1 MPYHFNLEQ
10 CHTLITGRV
19 LQSERLQLR
28 LMTAK
33 DASDLFMVLMNPQ
46 VSGWLRFAEQPY
58 TLTQA
63 QERCDRAEQM
73 AQSGK
78 ELIFAVQDKAGV
90 LIGSLGL
97 HHLSEP
103 KQAEVGYF
111 LALTAWGQGFAR
123 ESLARAIEFSRDEL
137 ALTGLVATTALD
149 NAGSQRVLEQAGFAR
164 QREIVSLLPQ
174 GQVRP
179 SYLYA
184 LAL

>member
-1 MPYHFNLEQ
+1 MPHHFNSEP
-10 CHTLITGRV
+10 CHTLIAGRV
-19 LQSERLQLR
+19 LHSERLQLR
-28 LMTAK
+28 LMKAE
-33 DASDLFMVLMNPQ
+33 DAPDLFMMLVDPQ

-63 QERCDRAEQM
+63 QDRCDRAELT

-78 ELIFAVQDKAGV
+78 ELIFAVQDKAGL

-97 HHLSEP
+97 HHLSEA

-111 LALTAWGQGFAR
+111 FALSAWGQGFAQ
-123 ESLARAIEFSRDEL
+123 ESLARAIQFSRDEL
-137 ALTGLVATTALD
+137 DLTGLVATTALD
-149 NAGSQRVLEQAGFAR
+149 KTGSQRVLEQAGFAR
-164 QREIVSLLPQ
+164 QREFVSLLPQ
-174 GQVRP
+174 GRVRP